1 MENRILKFQCT
12 WFLFFILYMISTIGS
27 AQDSNRFT
35 LMKSS
40 QTKIDF
46 NNKIKDKKDSNI
58 LIYSNFYGGAGVG
71 VGDFNNDGL
80 QDLYFAGNMVPDK
93 LYFNQGNFEFK
104 DVTQNSG
111 INDDGGWSTG
121 VTIADVNNDGYL
133 DIYVS
138 RELYDDKP
146 EWRTNLL
153 YINNGDGKFVE
164 SASKYGVADSQRTRH
179 ATFLDYDKDGLLDLF
194 LLTQPPN
201 PGSYSEFSGT
211 TLLREEYH
219 IKLFKNT
226 GKDFFIEKT
235 KEAGLLLTGFP
246 NGVSASDI
254 NNDGWTDIYVAN
266 DFNAPD
272 FLLLN
277 NKDGTF
283 TNVADKVL
291 NHMSYYSMGVDIA
304 DINNDALLDIFVVD
318 MVAEDNFRLK
328 SNMSGMNPDSF
339 WKVVD
344 EGGHYQ
350 YMYNALQLNN
360 GNGTLSDVAQITGM
374 AATDWSWSNLIAD
387 FDNDGLKDTYI
398 TNGLLHDIRNTDAD
412 KKVGS
417 LINEATFKYLEENP
431 QGGNITSI
439 FDILDLDKI
448 LSVLPSQPLQ
458 NYAYKNMGDLNFR
471 KVIEDWGLKEESF
484 SNGSAYA
491 DLDNDGDLDL
501 IVNNIN
507 EKAFVYKNNSE
518 KFDSTNYLRIRL
530 NDSSNRALF
539 GTKITLYDNGNMQ
552 FLEHTNVRGI
562 YSTSEPILHFG
573 LNTAMVIDS
582 ILVQWP
588 NDTYEVLKNVKTNQ
602 LLNLNMTNGIYKPNS
617 SLKDNPSFFKE
628 SQKDLPFDYSH
639 KENEF
644 NDYDYQVLLPHKM
657 SQFGPALAKGDV
669 NNDGLEDIYIGGAF
683 GVEASLYIADK
694 NGGFSKMQDE
704 NWKKDADYEDVDALF
719 VDINGD
725 GFQDLYVVSGGNE
738 YEGNDSHYLDR
749 LYLNNGKGG
758 FAKDTILNI
767 YSISGSKVIAEDFDK
782 DGDLD
787 LFVGGRHEPHN
798 YPRPATSMLLKNENG
813 QLVNR
818 TMEVA
823 PELDSLGMVTD
834 AVWSDYD
841 NDGHKDLIVVGE
853 WMPITIFKNSQ
864 GILNKIANP
873 VLDGTSGWWFSLDK
887 GDFDQDGDIDFVAGN
902 IGLNYKYKTSPEKPF
917 DIYYNDFD
925 NNGNYDIVLG
935 YYNGEKHYPLRGFSC
950 SSEQIPGLKDK
961 IKKYDLFASM
971 ELDQVYGKENLERS
985 LHYKADTFAS
995 SYIENLGNGN
1005 FKVSALPN
1013 MAQLSN
1019 INDML
1024 LEDFNDDGKLD
1035 VLVIGNLFVSEIET
1049 PRNDAGT
1056 GVLLLGDGKGGFDP
1070 LGVKESGFFA
1080 NKDAKKIISVFNGD
1094 KKWVIVA
1101 NNNDKTH
1108 FYEQIKNYSKP

>member
-1 MENRILKFQCT
+1 MENKILKMFHL
-12 WFLFFILYMISTIGS
+12 WMLFFLLYLIPTIGF
-27 AQDSNRFT
+27 AQQVNRFT
-35 LMKSS
+35 LLKSS
-40 QTKIDF
+40 QTKIEF
-46 NNKIKDKKDSNI
+46 NNKIKDRKDANI

-104 DVTQNSG
+104 DVTQIAG

-121 VTIADVNNDGYL
+121 VTVADVNNDGKL

-146 EWRTNLL
+146 EQRANLL
-153 YINNGDGKFVE
+153 YINKGNGKFEE
-164 SASKYGVADSQRTRH
+164 SAQKYNVADSQRTRH
-179 ATFLDYDKDGLLDLF
+179 ATFLDYNKDGFLDLF

-201 PGSYSEFSGT
+201 PGSYSPFSGT
-211 TLLREEYH
+211 TLLKEEYH
-219 IKLFKNT
+219 IKLYKNT
-226 GKDFFIEKT
+226 GNNFFIET
-235 KEAGLLLTGFP
+235 TEDAGLMLTGFP

-254 NNDGWTDIYVAN
+254 NNDGWTDLYVAN

-277 NKDGTF
+277 NQDGTF
-283 TNVADKVL
+283 TNITDNAL
-291 NHMSYYSMGVDIA
+291 NHMSYYSMGVDVA

-339 WKVVD
+339 WKVVQ

-360 GNGTLSDVAQITGM
+360 GNVTFSDVAQITGM
-374 AATDWSWSNLIAD
+374 AATDWSWSNLIVD

-412 KKVGS
+412 KKIGN
-417 LINEATFKYLEENP
+417 LINETTFKYLEENP
-431 QGGNITSI
+431 QGGNITSV
-439 FDILDLDKI
+439 FDILDLDKV

-458 NYAYKNMGDLNFR
+458 NYAFKNMGDLNFK
-471 KVIEDWGLKEESF
+471 KVMDIWGLDEESF

-507 EKAFVYKNNSE
+507 EKAFIYKNNSE
-518 KFDSTNYLRIRL
+518 KLDASNFLRLKL
-530 NDSSNRALF
+530 NDSKNRPVF
-539 GTKITLYDNGNMQ
+539 GTKVTLYQDGNKQ

-573 LNTAMVIDS
+573 LANTKVVDS
-582 ILVQWP
+582 IVVQWP
-588 NDTYEVLKNVKTNQ
+588 NDTYEVLNNIKTNQ
-602 LLNLNMTNGIYKPNS
+602 LIDLNMFNGIKKSNLDNKVSP
-617 SLKDNPSFFKE
+617 SLFME
-628 SQKDLPFDYSH
+628 TLEDLPFIYTH

-644 NDYDYQVLLPHKM
+644 NDYDYQVLLPHKL
-657 SQFGPALAKGDV
+657 SQFGPAMAKGDV
-669 NNDGLEDIYIGGAF
+669 NNDGIEDVFIGGAF
-683 GVEASLYIADK
+683 GFEASLFIADK
-694 NGGFSKMQDE
+694 NGGFSKMQDDI
-704 NWKKDADYEDVDALF
+704 WKKDAYFEDVDALF

-725 GFQDLYVVSGGNE
+725 GFLDLYVVSGGNE
-738 YEGNDSHYLDR
+738 YEANDPNYMDR

-758 FAKDTILNI
+758 FTKGDILNNVPV
-767 YSISGSKVIAEDFDK
+767 SGSKVVAEDYDN

-787 LFVGGRHEPHN
+787 LFVGGRHMPHH
-798 YPRPATSMLLKNENG
+798 YPRPVTSMFLKNENG
-813 QLVNR
+813 QLINR
-818 TMEVA
+818 TMEIA
-823 PELDSLGMVTD
+823 PELKNLGMVTD

-841 NDGHKDLIVVGE
+841 NDGQKDLILVGE
-853 WMPITIFKNSQ
+853 WMPITIFKNNN
-864 GILNKIANP
+864 GILKKQFNP
-873 VLDGTSGWWFSLDK
+873 ALDATSGWWFSLDQ
-887 GDFDQDGDIDFVAGN
+887 GDFDQDGDIDLIAGN
-902 IGLNYKYKTSPEKPF
+902 IGLNYKYKTSTEKPF

-925 NNGNYDIVLG
+925 NNGSYDIVLG

-961 IKKYDLFASM
+961 IKKYDLFASL
-971 ELDQVYGKENLERS
+971 EIDQVYGKENLETS

-995 SYIENLGNGN
+995 SYVENLGNGN
-1005 FKVSALPN
+1005 FKVTALPN

-1024 LEDFNDDGKLD
+1024 VEDFNRDGNLD
-1035 VLVIGNLFVSEIET
+1035 ILAVGNLFVSEIET

-1056 GVLLLGDGKGGFDP
+1056 GVLLLGNGQGGFDP
-1070 LGVKESGFFA
+1070 ISVMDSGLFA
-1080 NKDAKKIISVFNGD
+1080 NKDAKKIISVSNGD
-1094 KKWVIVA
+1094 KEWVLIA
-1101 NNNDKTH
+1101 NNNDKIQ
-1108 FYEQIKNYSKP
+1108 FFEQK